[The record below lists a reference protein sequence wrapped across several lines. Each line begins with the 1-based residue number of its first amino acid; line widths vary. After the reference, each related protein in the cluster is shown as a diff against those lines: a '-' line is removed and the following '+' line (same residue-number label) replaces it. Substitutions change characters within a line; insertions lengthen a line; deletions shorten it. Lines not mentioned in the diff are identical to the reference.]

1 MKSLIEFLKL
11 LFKFRTKELFVT
23 PTNNGFT
30 QFFRFVF
37 VGGIATVVDLLTAT
51 LAYEVFGLQT
61 ANLHWIGFD
70 IGALLANA
78 LGFLVGLTVNYILS
92 VIFVFRYQNINR
104 VKEFLSFTVIGIIG
118 LGIKLITVALLERF
132 ALNLNEKVF
141 GLIPMVTVVAAIGT
155 IVAFIWN
162 FIARKFGLY
171 SKKNQERLQ
180 K

>member
-1 MKSLIEFLKL
+1 MRNLKEFLCL
-11 LFKFRTKELFVT
+11 LFRFQTKDLFVT

-51 LAYEVFGLQT
+51 LSYEVFGLQ
-61 ANLHWIGFD
+61 AAQLHLLGFD
-70 IGALLANA
+70 IGALVANA
-78 LGFLVGLTVNYILS
+78 FGFVVGLTVNYLLS

-104 VKEFLSFTVIGIIG
+104 VKEFLSFAVIGIIG
-118 LGIKLITVALLERF
+118 LGIKLVTVAVLERF
-132 ALNLNEKVF
+132 ALDLNQKVL

-155 IVAFIWN
+155 IVAFVWN
-162 FIARKFGLY
+162 FVARKFGLY
-171 SKKNQERLQ
+171 SKKNQERLH